1 MSSRMINKIAN
12 ECGVER
18 PMQVSIELAREWRAQ
33 AWRDYS
39 NTKDDAFAVRDGYME
54 RMYQKIA
61 DEEGLEKAEVVLQ
74 KKKQEETRY
83 AHKRI
88 KYARNKMNSGGTMK
102 LEVLA
107 PDRKSKIEIT
117 DKEQI
122 ENVLM
127 QTNEE
132 KFRLACATPF
142 VQGQLTDDLG
152 PRGLTKQSE
161 DVLRGVYSPPSDTH
175 IGAVNFIAAVQMS
188 EEI

>member
-1 MSSRMINKIAN
+1 
-12 ECGVER
+12 
-18 PMQVSIELAREWRAQ
+18 
-33 AWRDYS
+33 
-39 NTKDDAFAVRDGYME
+39 
-54 RMYQKIA
+54 
-61 DEEGLEKAEVVLQ
+61 
-74 KKKQEETRY
+74 
-83 AHKRI
+83 
-88 KYARNKMNSGGTMK
+88 MK

-142 VQGQLTDDLG
+142 VQGQLADDLG

-175 IGAVNFIAAVQMS
+175 IGALNFIAAVQMS
-188 EEI
+188 EEIKAASPISAAITAEQHTKFWRSQRESTQSSPSGLHFGFMKITAKIPRLAETISKLVSIPYESGYSPERWRNSID